1 MDVIIAGVHR
11 SPWVQGPGESWMELI
26 PAVEFPNFEI
36 NIAMNTQSGHF
47 QQGGAKMCMRL
58 SAFSKYQNLCIHYSI
73 AVVKI
78 KMLYPAVMN
87 L

>member
-11 SPWVQGPGESWMELI
+11 SPWLQGPGESWMELI
-26 PAVEFPNFEI
+26 PAVEFPNFDI

-58 SAFSKYQNLCIHYSI
+58 LQISKFVYTFTVSLSSKLRCSTQQS
-73 AVVKI
+73 
-78 KMLYPAVMN
+78 
-87 L
+87 